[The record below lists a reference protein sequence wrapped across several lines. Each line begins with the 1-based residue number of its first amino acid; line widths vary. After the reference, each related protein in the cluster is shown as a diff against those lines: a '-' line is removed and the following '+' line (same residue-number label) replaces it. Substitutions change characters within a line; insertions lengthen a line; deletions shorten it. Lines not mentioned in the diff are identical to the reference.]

1 MGTDAISAPAQHD
14 FTPMIY
20 SILNDF
26 SGPLATV
33 IAAITAAY
41 FVRRQWQT
49 AQQQADTAKDQLR
62 YSLFEKRYAIY
73 VAARK
78 AVALSFERR
87 DEDQMPAELNALFLH
102 FEEARFFFPDQIYLF
117 LDQLRKD
124 MTAFLQKNYLHRRKV
139 AQQTDTQS
147 ADERKVLLDEA
158 AALLTL
164 QEQPYVT
171 SQMLPKTFADV
182 LAFPQLTG
190 RAMRYPNSK

>member
-1 MGTDAISAPAQHD
+1 
-14 FTPMIY
+14 MIY
-20 SILNDF
+20 SVLKDF
-26 SGPLATV
+26 AGPLATI
-33 IAAITAAY
+33 IASITAAY

-78 AVALSFERR
+78 AVAISFERR

-124 MTAFLQKNYLHRRKV
+124 I
-139 AQQTDTQS
+139 
-147 ADERKVLLDEA
+147 
-158 AALLTL
+158 
-164 QEQPYVT
+164 
-171 SQMLPKTFADV
+171 
-182 LAFPQLTG
+182 
-190 RAMRYPNSK
+190 